1 MNAVSKLIVVFAA
14 NLTAVLLTA
23 YFIPEFQLT
32 TDIPG
37 IISIAL
43 VITVTN
49 LTIRPLIKL
58 VLSPLIFITFGLFTI
73 LINAGII
80 YTIDIYSESLT
91 ITGPWHLIGAS
102 HIISIINLV
111 INYAALY
118 LYRGSDVS

>member
-1 MNAVSKLIVVFAA
+1 MNAISKFIVAFSA
-14 NLTAVLLTA
+14 NITAILLTA
-23 YFIPEFQLT
+23 YFVSGFILVP
-32 TDIPG
+32 DISG
-37 IISIAL
+37 IVSIVL
-43 VITVTN
+43 IITIVN

-58 VLSPLIFITFGLFTI
+58 VLSPLIFVTFGLFTI

-80 YTIDIYSESLT
+80 YVIDIYSEYLT
-91 ITGPWHLIGAS
+91 ITGPWHLVEAA